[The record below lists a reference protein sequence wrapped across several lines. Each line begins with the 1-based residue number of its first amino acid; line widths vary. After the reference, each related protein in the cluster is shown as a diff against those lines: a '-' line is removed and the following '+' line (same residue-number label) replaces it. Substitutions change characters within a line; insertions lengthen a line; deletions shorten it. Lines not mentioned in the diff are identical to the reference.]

1 MRTYGLGYLQTMDL
15 PMRVFWHLSGSVER
29 LRKEEARLEFEIQ
42 ASVPDA
48 NAAAQ
53 MREHLAQAAP
63 DPITVNKRAMAMS
76 EELDRGGLDLLRMT
90 N

>member
-1 MRTYGLGYLQTMDL
+1 MRTYGLGYMQTMDL

-29 LRKEEARLEFEIQ
+29 LRKDEARLEFEIQ

-48 NAAAQ
+48 SAATQ
-53 MREHLAQAAP
+53 MREHLAQASP
-63 DPITVNKRAMAMS
+63 DPITVNKHAVAMN
-76 EELDRGGLDLLRMT
+76 EELDRGGLEMLRMT